1 MVTADGPGRRSADVV
16 VVGAGIMGV
25 STAYHLARRAA
36 GRIVVVER
44 DGVCSGSTALASG
57 GVRHQYANRI
67 GVELTCHSIE
77 TFERF
82 ETEFGVDPQFR
93 QHGYLILVT
102 TEAELW
108 QAERNVALQRSLGVD
123 VELLSPAE
131 THRRFPYLDTADL
144 RGATYS
150 ARDGYADPYLVTTA
164 MAARARDLGVEIRTG
179 CEVVGVRRDG
189 ARVEGVTTSA
199 GAVDAPIVVLAAG
212 AWSGAVGALAGIE
225 IPVRPLR
232 RQKFITAPFSFDRIP
247 AATPFVIDPHQGISL
262 RREGAGMLLGI
273 GRRDEAPSFRTDVD
287 WSLTEPLVERAVRRA
302 PVLAEAALMR
312 GWAGLYE
319 MTPDQTGI
327 VSAVP
332 EVEGLY
338 VIAGF
343 SGHGF
348 MHGPIA
354 GQLMAELIGDG
365 RARTVDIAPL
375 ALDRFAR
382 GETTVEPLTFT

>member
-1 MVTADGPGRRSADVV
+1 
-16 VVGAGIMGV
+16 
-25 STAYHLARRAA
+25 
-36 GRIVVVER
+36 
-44 DGVCSGSTALASG
+44 
-57 GVRHQYANRI
+57 
-67 GVELTCHSIE
+67 
-77 TFERF
+77 
-82 ETEFGVDPQFR
+82 
-93 QHGYLILVT
+93 
-102 TEAELW
+102 
-108 QAERNVALQRSLGVD
+108 
-123 VELLSPAE
+123 
-131 THRRFPYLDTADL
+131 
-144 RGATYS
+144 
-150 ARDGYADPYLVTTA
+150 
-164 MAARARDLGVEIRTG
+164 
-179 CEVVGVRRDG
+179 
-189 ARVEGVTTSA
+189 
-199 GAVDAPIVVLAAG
+199 
-212 AWSGAVGALAGIE
+212 
-225 IPVRPLR
+225 
-232 RQKFITAPFSFDRIP
+232 
-247 AATPFVIDPHQGISL
+247 
-262 RREGAGMLLGI
+262 
-273 GRRDEAPSFRTDVD
+273 
-287 WSLTEPLVERAVRRA
+287 VRRA